1 MKLLD
6 LNLVLYAYDET
17 SPRHEAARSWMSRTL
32 SGSETVGL
40 PWAVAL
46 GFIRLST
53 KAHVF
58 AEPLSV
64 DGAFAVVDGVLAA
77 PAATLVQETP
87 RHLALVRQ
95 LLEPLG
101 TAGNLTSDAH
111 LAALSIEHGATMCSC
126 DGDFAR
132 FPGVRWLDPLRT

>member
-6 LNLVLYAYDET
+6 LNLVLYAYDEA

-32 SGSETVGL
+32 SGGETVGL

-46 GFIRLST
+46 GFVRLST
-53 KAHVF
+53 KSQVF
-58 AEPLSV
+58 ADPLPV
-64 DGAFAVVDGVLAA
+64 DEAFAVVDGILAA

-87 RHLALVRQ
+87 RHLALVRR

-101 TAGNLTSDAH
+101 TAGNLTTDAH

-126 DGDFAR
+126 DSDFSR